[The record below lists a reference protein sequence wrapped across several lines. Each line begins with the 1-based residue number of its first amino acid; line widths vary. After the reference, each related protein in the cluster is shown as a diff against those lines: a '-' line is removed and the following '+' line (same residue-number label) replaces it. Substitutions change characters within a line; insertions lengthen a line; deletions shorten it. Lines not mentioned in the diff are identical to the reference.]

1 MVFYRNGTLPG
12 KCFAPEFEPCFD
24 WVNEVPQGFSC
35 GVGIHKEGCW
45 FDQYEFVDCS
55 EVAVKVAD
63 VCCPGWCQDDCPDDC
78 FAWPFTGYAYNPCT

>member
-12 KCFAPEFEPCFD
+12 KCFAPEFEACFD

-55 EVAVKVAD
+55 EVAVKVASR
-63 VCCPGWCQDDCPDDC
+63 CCDFPEIADDC
-78 FAWPFTGYAYNPCT
+78 FAFPTTGFLSNPCI